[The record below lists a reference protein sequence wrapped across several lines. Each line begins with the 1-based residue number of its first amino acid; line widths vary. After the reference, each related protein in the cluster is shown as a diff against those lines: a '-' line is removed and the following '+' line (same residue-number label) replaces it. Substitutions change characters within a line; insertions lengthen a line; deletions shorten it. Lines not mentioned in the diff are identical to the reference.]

1 MTART
6 HAIQSWAPASTL
18 EEEGHGAEDFSYRN
32 LLHDTADT
40 GRMSLTAVQAAPA
53 SSEATDGADRL
64 RYRSPL
70 WGSID
75 EWASEPDWPG
85 HWAVAK
91 YL

>member
-6 HAIQSWAPASTL
+6 QAIQSWAPASTL
-18 EEEGHGAEDFSYRN
+18 EEEGHGAEDFRYGN
-32 LLHDTADT
+32 LQDETEDT
-40 GRMSLTAVQAAPA
+40 GRASLVAVQAAPA
-53 SSEATDGADRL
+53 SSEAPAGADRL
-64 RYRSPL
+64 RRRNPL

-85 HWAVAK
+85 HWAVAR